1 MASRLKVQGGSHRHE
16 HLSMVGP
23 RPNSGGSGM
32 RGGVGARERSASSIR
47 RTFNAERPDI
57 RLRKVAEQL
66 VQRFGRLGQT
76 QPPHQGATGL
86 RVERCSQI
94 EPGKAPLSQR
104 YALSVPPRP
113 PRGGRPSRRPALPH
127 ENSLTW
133 RAGGVSTRIPGRSAS
148 HQHPAGLTYRCGH
161 RHIESRHQDRHG
173 GSA

>member
-66 VQRFGRLGQT
+66 VHRFGRLGQT
-76 QPPHQGATGL
+76 HPRQKCDGTWAEPYKEDKSNGL
-86 RVERCSQI
+86 SI
-94 EPGKAPLSQR
+94 
-104 YALSVPPRP
+104 
-113 PRGGRPSRRPALPH
+113 
-127 ENSLTW
+127 T
-133 RAGGVSTRIPGRSAS
+133 
-148 HQHPAGLTYRCGH
+148 
-161 RHIESRHQDRHG
+161 
-173 GSA
+173 